1 LTEAE
6 SRQLAAF
13 GKLETALRRLSERLS
28 VSVAIPGM
36 QLDRRGQVRI
46 AAYELAAEASGGSP
60 ARSEII
66 QRVIEAQPELA
77 ATMRRAADKASDAEK
92 LLDESRTSSP
102 AQRAFIRRADRLRR
116 DQINRLRA
124 SILDQ
129 VALDRAINKLDDIY
143 SRAVSEALRL

>member
-1 LTEAE
+1 
-6 SRQLAAF
+6 
-13 GKLETALRRLSERLS
+13 
-28 VSVAIPGM
+28 M

-46 AAYELAAEASGGSP
+46 AAYELGVEASGGSL
-60 ARSEII
+60 ARAEII

>member
-1 LTEAE
+1 
-6 SRQLAAF
+6 
-13 GKLETALRRLSERLS
+13 
-28 VSVAIPGM
+28 M

-46 AAYELAAEASGGSP
+46 AAYELGVEASGGSL
-60 ARSEII
+60 ARAEII

-102 AQRAFIRRADRLRR
+102 AQRAFIRRADRLGRG
-116 DQINRLRA
+116 QINRLRA

-129 VALDRAINKLDDIY
+129 AALDRAINKLDDIY
-143 SRAVSEALRL
+143 CRAVSEAQRL